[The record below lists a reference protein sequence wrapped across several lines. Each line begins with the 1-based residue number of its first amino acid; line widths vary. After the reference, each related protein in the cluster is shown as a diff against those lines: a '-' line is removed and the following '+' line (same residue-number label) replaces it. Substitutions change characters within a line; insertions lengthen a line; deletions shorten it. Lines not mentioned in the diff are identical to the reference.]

1 MFLSNQDVPRVRSW
15 IEKFSSSRKMQLSP
29 QQQQAVEIAAYSK
42 ISIITGGPGTGKTF
56 SVRTVV
62 QLWKAMG
69 KKIALAAPTGRAAQ
83 RLMEMT
89 GLEAKTIHRLLE
101 FDPKSMGFKRDE
113 RNPLT
118 CDALIVDEAS
128 MLDLF
133 LAYSLIKAV
142 PEGAQILFV
151 GDIDQLPSVGAGQIL
166 ADLINSGK
174 LPVIRLTQVFRQA
187 SASAII
193 RSAHQINNGEFPT
206 LDPIDFD
213 ADTITSD
220 CLWHTGGQ
228 NPEQGVQIIT
238 NLITNFIPSLGFNPV
253 TDVQIL
259 CPMLRGI
266 VGSYNLNNVLQQVIN
281 PPGADKT
288 EITWGNIIYR
298 EGDKV
303 IQLTNDYQR
312 EIFNGDVGFISCI
325 DTENQEVV
333 IQFSER
339 EVVYD
344 YSDLNEINLAFAV
357 SVHKSQGSEY
367 PVVILPLYTQHY
379 MMLSRNLFYTGLTR
393 AKRLAVVVGAS
404 KAINLAINSNRH
416 IERYTKLKHRL
427 ALNNILS

>member
-1 MFLSNQDVPRVRSW
+1 MNVELVPSLLSSASILGQSKLYRRLG
-15 IEKFSSSRKMQLSP
+15 SRELDNPAIFKS
-29 QQQQAVEIAAYSK
+29 
-42 ISIITGGPGTGKTF
+42 
-56 SVRTVV
+56 
-62 QLWKAMG
+62 G

-113 RNPLT
+113 RNQLS

-142 PEGAQILFV
+142 PDGAQILFV
-151 GDIDQLPSVGAGQIL
+151 GDIDQLPSVGAGQVL

-174 LPVIRLTQVFRQA
+174 IPVIRLTQVFRQA

-206 LDPIDFD
+206 LDPIDFE

-220 CLWHTGGQ
+220 CLCHPGGYS
-228 NPEQGVQIIT
+228 PEHGVQIIA
-238 NLITNFIPSLGFNPV
+238 NLVSNFIPSLGFNPV
-253 TDVQIL
+253 TDVQLL
-259 CPMLRGI
+259 CPMLRGV
-266 VGSYNLNNVLQQVIN
+266 VGTYNLNNVLQQIIN

-288 EITWGNIIYR
+288 EVTWGNIIYR

-312 EIFNGDVGFISCI
+312 EIFNGDIGFISTI
-325 DTENQEVV
+325 DTENQEVI
-333 IQFSER
+333 IQFGER
-339 EVVYD
+339 DVVYD

-379 MMLSRNLFYTGLTR
+379 MMLSFYTGLTR
-393 AKRLAVVVGAS
+393 AKRLAIVVGAE
-404 KAINLAINSNRH
+404 KAINLTINSNRH
-416 IERYTKLKHRL
+416 MERYTKLKYRL
-427 ALNNILS
+427 TQNYILS

>member
-1 MFLSNQDVPRVRSW
+1 
-15 IEKFSSSRKMQLSP
+15 
-29 QQQQAVEIAAYSK
+29 
-42 ISIITGGPGTGKTF
+42 
-56 SVRTVV
+56 
-62 QLWKAMG
+62 
-69 KKIALAAPTGRAAQ
+69 
-83 RLMEMT
+83 MEMT

-113 RNPLT
+113 RNQLS

-142 PEGAQILFV
+142 PDGAQILFV
-151 GDIDQLPSVGAGQIL
+151 GDIDQLPSVGAGQVL

-174 LPVIRLTQVFRQA
+174 IPVIRLTQVFRQA

-206 LDPIDFD
+206 LDPIDFE

-220 CLWHTGGQ
+220 CLCHPGGYS
-228 NPEQGVQIIT
+228 PEHGVQIIA
-238 NLITNFIPSLGFNPV
+238 NLVSNFIPSLGFNPV
-253 TDVQIL
+253 TDVQLL
-259 CPMLRGI
+259 CPMLRGV
-266 VGSYNLNNVLQQVIN
+266 VGTYNLNNVLQQIIN

-288 EITWGNIIYR
+288 EVTWGNIIYR

-312 EIFNGDVGFISCI
+312 EIFNGDIGFISTI
-325 DTENQEVV
+325 DTENQEVI
-333 IQFSER
+333 IQFGER
-339 EVVYD
+339 DVVYD

-379 MMLSRNLFYTGLTR
+379 MMLSFYTGLTR
-393 AKRLAVVVGAS
+393 AKRLAIVVGAE
-404 KAINLAINSNRH
+404 KAINLTINSNRH
-416 IERYTKLKHRL
+416 MERYTKLKYRL
-427 ALNNILS
+427 TQNYILS